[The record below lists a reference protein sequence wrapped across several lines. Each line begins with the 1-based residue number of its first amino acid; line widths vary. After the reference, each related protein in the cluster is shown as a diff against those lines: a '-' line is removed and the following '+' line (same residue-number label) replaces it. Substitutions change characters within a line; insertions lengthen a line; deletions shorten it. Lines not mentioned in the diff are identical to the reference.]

1 MLPCPPPIHRS
12 PEALR
17 KEFDRMVEH
26 TKRHYLIEETQQ
38 PCANVAHSLLRCLRQ
53 HPQQSCQCF
62 TAMEDYRQCVKSA
75 TQRQIDRL
83 AEEELQRQGRRP
95 PPPLVVVPP
104 ESVPQTSNTQPK
116 LSSSSSSSMSIAASY
131 RSWYKPWTWLH

>member
-1 MLPCPPPIHRS
+1 
-12 PEALR
+12 
-17 KEFDRMVEH
+17 MVEH
-26 TKRHYLIEETQQ
+26 TKRHYLIEDIQQ

-62 TAMEDYRQCVKSA
+62 TAMEDYRQCVKEA
-75 TQRQIDRL
+75 TQRQLDRL
-83 AEEELQRQGRRP
+83 ADEELQRQGRRP

-104 ESVPQTSNTQPK
+104 ESVPQANTTQPK
-116 LSSSSSSSMSIAASY
+116 VVVCSSSSGSSSSSMPIAASS